1 MKKLLLTGLSIFLAA
16 ALSGCSLEALDK
28 MTDDAINAIGTTVS
42 DAMEDVDVREI
53 LGSVGEKVSEI
64 MDELPGTTSSIREA
78 VSQSSAGAVAKGESY
93 LGKDDVAE
101 YIRRF
106 SELPPNYLTTEQ
118 AEALGWDGESDLWA
132 VQDGAAIGGD
142 PYENLAGLL
151 PDGDWKQCDVNYA
164 GGRRGSERLVY
175 AADGAVYY
183 SPDVFG
189 TFEEL
194 Y

>member
-1 MKKLLLTGLSIFLAA
+1 M
-16 ALSGCSLEALDK
+16 
-28 MTDDAINAIGTTVS
+28 
-42 DAMEDVDVREI
+42 
-53 LGSVGEKVSEI
+53 
-64 MDELPGTTSSIREA
+64 
-78 VSQSSAGAVAKGESY
+78 
-93 LGKDDVAE
+93 
-101 YIRRF
+101 
-106 SELPPNYLTTEQ
+106 
-118 AEALGWDGESDLWA
+118 
-132 VQDGAAIGGD
+132 QDGAAIGGD

-183 SPDVFG
+183 SPDAFG